1 MPWEA
6 RVEDVLALLGFS
18 TIMGGLWNAVSYAAF
33 VGIIVGVF
41 SERYRNRLIM
51 FGAAVLAVYAG
62 VFLKNPLFAT
72 LQTLIVISG
81 LAHMMW
87 LRRPAAMAVM
97 TVLTSTAYAFLYA
110 SGAIVDAW
118 ALAGSFGLL
127 GIAFGLITLPHRS
140 GFILMALGGVALVAY
155 AFHVGAWVFFLLN
168 IFFAV
173 ANIHTWR
180 KNRGVSA

>member
-1 MPWEA
+1 MEGF
-6 RVEDVLALLGFS
+6 LALLGFP
-18 TIMGGLWNAVSYAAF
+18 TIVDSLWNIVSYTAF
-33 VGIIVGVF
+33 VAIIAGVF
-41 SERYRNRLIM
+41 SERYRNRLIT

-72 LQTLIVISG
+72 LQTLICVSG
-81 LAHMMW
+81 LMQMVQ
-87 LRRPAAMAVM
+87 LRRRAAMTAM
-97 TVLTSTAYAFLYA
+97 MVLTSIAYIFLYA
-110 SGAIVDAW
+110 SGALADTW
-118 ALAGSFGLL
+118 AVSGSFGLL

-140 GFILMALGGVALVAY
+140 GFILMALGGVSLITY